1 MGDPRRSRTCEA
13 YYMLPLKK
21 NNIMKESVIL
31 FLALISL
38 NCNSK
43 LRSNTMSDNHTVL
56 NPNTEVA
63 IFAGG
68 CFWCTE
74 AVFLQLDGVKEIKPG
89 YIGGNLENPTYE
101 EVCTGKTGHAEAVR
115 IIFDSTKIKYEDLLE
130 VFFATHDPTTL
141 NQQGADRGTQ
151 YRSEI
156 FATNDAQKQIAQRY
170 INQLNSNN
178 TFGKRVVTVVSNAP
192 TFYIAEDY
200 HQNYYNRNKN
210 ESYCS
215 YVIAPKVE
223 KVKEKYKI
231 MLKK

>member
-1 MGDPRRSRTCEA
+1 MP
-13 YYMLPLKK
+13 
-21 NNIMKESVIL
+21 
-31 FLALISL
+31 
-38 NCNSK
+38 
-43 LRSNTMSDNHTVL
+43 DNYAVL

-74 AVFLQLDGVKEIKPG
+74 AVFLQLEGVKEVKPG

-101 EVCTGKTGHAEAVR
+101 EICTGKTGHAEAVR
-115 IIFDSTKIKYEDLLE
+115 IIFDPTKIKYEELLE

-156 FATNDAQKQIAQRY
+156 FVTNEAQKQIAQRY
-170 INQLNSNN
+170 VNQLNKDNV
-178 TFGKRVVTVVSNAP
+178 FGKKVVTVVSNAP

-200 HQNYYNRNKN
+200 HINYYNRNKN
-210 ESYCS
+210 QSYCS
-215 YVIAPKVE
+215 YVITPKVE
-223 KVKEKYKI
+223 KVKEKYKDK
-231 MLKK
+231 LKK

>member
-1 MGDPRRSRTCEA
+1 
-13 YYMLPLKK
+13 
-21 NNIMKESVIL
+21 MKDSVLL

-38 NCNSK
+38 NCNTK
-43 LRSNTMSDNHTVL
+43 LRSNTMPDNYAVL

-74 AVFLQLDGVKEIKPG
+74 AVFLQLEGVKEVKPG

-101 EVCTGKTGHAEAVR
+101 EICTGKTGHAEAVR
-115 IIFDSTKIKYEDLLE
+115 IIFDPTKIKYEELLE

-156 FATNDAQKQIAQRY
+156 FVTNEAQKQIAQRY
-170 INQLNSNN
+170 VNQLNKDNV
-178 TFGKRVVTVVSNAP
+178 FGKKVVTVVSNAP

-200 HQNYYNRNKN
+200 HINYYNRNKN
-210 ESYCS
+210 QSYCS
-215 YVIAPKVE
+215 YVITPKVE
-223 KVKEKYKI
+223 KVKEKYKDK
-231 MLKK
+231 LKK